1 MSPGQAVLAAALSLA
16 ALAALAQ
23 PVRFGLDAELEHDDN
38 VPRGLLEEDRRSDTI
53 ASVGA
58 SATHSTVLGPRSGVV
73 LRGGAR
79 YAHFAEFEDISPF
92 SLHASASYRVQP
104 VVGFSA
110 PWIELLGELQW
121 LRHGDSELRDGS
133 IAALTA
139 SVGSHL
145 TDRVRVS
152 AGAGASERSGGD
164 PGLYDLS
171 TTRVFA
177 TLDYRVGIGMTL
189 YGRVARIA
197 GDHVFTAIDPTSQ
210 GYLADIYDVRVAD
223 PALASGFNGTAPLAY
238 RLEATSM
245 VYDLGLNY
253 PLGGTQAIDVSLTYY
268 TAKPDLDYREYDG
281 TQFRVSYLYRF
292 Q

>member
-1 MSPGQAVLAAALSLA
+1 MSPGQAVVCATLSLA

-23 PVRFGLDAELEHDDN
+23 PMRFGVDAELERDDN

-53 ASVGA
+53 ASLGA
-58 SATHSTVLGPRSGVV
+58 SAVHSTALGPRSGLV
-73 LRGGAR
+73 LRGDAR
-79 YAHFAEFEDISPF
+79 YAHFADFQDISA
-92 SLHASASYRVQP
+92 LTLGGSASYRVQP

-110 PWIELLGELQW
+110 PWIEMLADVRW
-121 LRHGDSELRDGS
+121 LRHGDSDLRDGS
-133 IAALTA
+133 IASLTA

-152 AGAGASERSGGD
+152 AGAGASERSGGE

-177 TLDYRVGIGMTL
+177 TLDYRAGIGTTL

-210 GYLADIYDVRVAD
+210 GYLADIYDVRAAD

-238 RLEATSM
+238 RLEATST

-253 PLGGTQAIDVSLTYY
+253 PLGGTQAIDVSFTYY
-268 TAKPDLDYREYDG
+268 SAKPELDYREYDG
-281 TQFRVSYLYRF
+281 TQFRISYLYRF